1 MKRYLTLMFGLMLS
15 LCLSAAMADNSI
27 NSVGVANLQS
37 GGIVIKVALKQPL
50 AAPPSSFAINNPARI
65 AFDFLDTDNAVE
77 KNTVEVGKG
86 DLRSINIVQE
96 GGRTRLVM
104 NLLRPVTYESKIEG
118 SNLLITLHSTGP
130 ITSGGT
136 SATMFSAPVPGDQP
150 HAIRDIDFHRG
161 KNGEGRIEVNLSDP
175 DTGIDVSQQG
185 NSIVVQFIRTKLPQN
200 LERRLDVI
208 DFGTPVNNI
217 DTYTQGDNVKMV
229 IEPKGLWEQ
238 SAYQTDNRFVIEV
251 RPVTE
256 DPNKLV
262 QGTRPGF
269 TGNKL
274 SLDFRNTDVRSLLFA
289 IADFTGLNIVISDTV
304 TGNLTLRLK
313 DVPWDQ
319 ALQIILDQKGLG
331 MTKVGNVVM
340 IAPRDEIAAREKQI
354 LEGKQKISDL
364 EATRTESIQLNYQKA
379 ADVQKILSD
388 EKQKILSKR
397 GSIVVDPVTNTLFVQ
412 DTPSKLEEVRQF
424 IQKIDTPLRQVMI
437 EARVVQAT
445 NDFGRN
451 IGVKLG
457 YSAPS
462 VGTASVPGAATPIV
476 TAGGSTAPGSGAQGY
491 GGTNTATYANNTNVN
506 IPFTNPN
513 ITGSA
518 GMGALSFLLFNSS
531 ATKFLNLEIDALET
545 DGNGKI
551 ISSPRVVTAN
561 NVEATIES
569 GQEIPYQTT
578 QVSGGTTIPTYAF
591 KKAVLSLKV
600 KPQITPN
607 SSIIMDLTV
616 TQDAA
621 LAAAALGA
629 PPSISTKKIQTQVL
643 VDNGGTVVIG
653 GIHTQNISNTVNKV
667 PLLGDLPIL
676 GNLFRG
682 SAKLDQKSELLIFVS
697 PKVLQN
703 SLNLR

>member
-1 MKRYLTLMFGLMLS
+1 MKRLFTQFLGLILGLS
-15 LCLSAAMADNSI
+15 LSMAAEASNSI
-27 NSVGVANLQS
+27 NSVGVVGLQGGGLVVKISMKQNLS
-37 GGIVIKVALKQPL
+37 AL
-50 AAPPSSFAINNPARI
+50 PPSFAINNPARI
-65 AFDFLDTDNAVE
+65 AFDFMDTGNALD

-86 DLRSINIVQE
+86 DLRSINVVQA

-104 NLLRPVTYESKIEG
+104 NLSRPVTYESKIEG
-118 SNLLITLHSTGP
+118 NNLLVTLHAIGSVASTS
-130 ITSGGT
+130 SGT
-136 SATMFSAPVPGDQP
+136 LFAAPQPGDQT
-150 HAIRDIDFHRG
+150 HAIRDIGFHRG
-161 KNGEGRIEVNLSDP
+161 KNGEAKVEVDLSDSN
-175 DTGIDVSQQG
+175 TGIDVSQQG
-185 NSIVVQFIRTKLPQN
+185 KEIVIQFIKTKLPRN

-208 DFGTPVNNI
+208 DFGTPVNTV
-217 DTYTQGDNVKMV
+217 DAYAQGDNVKMV
-229 IEPKGLWEQ
+229 ITPKGLWEQ
-238 SAYQTDNRFVIEV
+238 SAYQTDDKFILEV
-251 RPVTE
+251 KPVAF

-262 QGTRPGF
+262 QGTRPGYS
-269 TGNKL
+269 GNKL

-319 ALQIILDQKGLG
+319 ALDIILEQKGLG
-331 MTKVGNVVM
+331 MQKTGNVIM
-340 IAPRDEIAAREKQI
+340 IAPKEEIAAREKLD
-354 LEGKQKISDL
+354 LEGRQKISEL
-364 EATRTESIQLNYQKA
+364 EETRTESFQLNYQKA
-379 ADVQKILSD
+379 SDVQKILGD

-397 GSIVVDPVTNTLFVQ
+397 GSVVVDAVTNTLFVQ
-412 DTPSKLEEVRQF
+412 DTPTKLEEIRQF

-437 EARVVQAT
+437 EARIVQAS

-457 YSAPS
+457 YS
-462 VGTASVPGAATPIV
+462 GTNGGTPQSGGGPIATL
-476 TAGGSTAPGSGAQGY
+476 GGSNTPGSGAQGFQ
-491 GGTNTATYANNTNVN
+491 GTNIPTYANNTNVN
-506 IPFTNPN
+506 IPFTQPN

-518 GMGALSFLLFNSS
+518 GQGALSFLLFNSS

-545 DGNGKI
+545 DGIGKI

-607 SSIIMDLTV
+607 NSIIMDLTV
-616 TQDAA
+616 TQDSP
-621 LAAAALGA
+621 LAAAAAGA
-629 PPSISTKKIQTQVL
+629 PPSIDTKKIQTQVL
-643 VDNGGTVVIG
+643 VDNGGTVVVG
-653 GIHTQNISNTVNKV
+653 GIHTQNVNNTVNKV
-667 PLLGDLPIL
+667 PFLGDIPVL
-676 GNLFRG
+676 GVLFQG
-682 SAKLDQKSELLIFVS
+682 NAKQDLKSELLIFVS

-703 SLNLR
+703 SLNQL

>member
-1 MKRYLTLMFGLMLS
+1 MKRLFTQILGLMLS
-15 LCLSAAMADNSI
+15 LSLSVAAAASNSI
-27 NSVGVANLQS
+27 NSIGVANLE
-37 GGIVIKVALKQPL
+37 GGGLVVKISLKQQL
-50 AAPPSSFAINNPARI
+50 STLPSSFAINNPARI
-65 AFDFLDTDNAVE
+65 AFDFRNTANSLD
-77 KNTVEVGKG
+77 KNTIEIGKG
-86 DLRSINIVQE
+86 DLRSINIVQAGE
-96 GGRTRLVM
+96 RTRVVM

-118 SNLLITLHSTGP
+118 NNLLITLHTTG
-130 ITSGGT
+130 IIAGTGT
-136 SATMFSAPVPGDQP
+136 SSSTLFAAPEPGDQT
-150 HAIRDIDFHRG
+150 HTVRDIDFHRG
-161 KNGEGRIEVNLSDP
+161 KNGEARVEVDLSDSN
-175 DTGIDVSQQG
+175 TGVDVSQQG
-185 NSIVVQFIRTKLPQN
+185 TSIVVQFIKTKLPHN

-208 DFGTPVNNI
+208 DFGTPVNTI
-217 DTYTQGDNVKMV
+217 DTYAQGDNVKMV

-238 SAYQTDNRFVIEV
+238 SAYQTDDKFILEV
-251 RPVTE
+251 RPVTL

-262 QGTRPGF
+262 QGSRPGYS
-269 TGNKL
+269 GDKL

-304 TGNLTLRLK
+304 SGNLTLRLK

-319 ALQIILDQKGLG
+319 ALDIILEQKGLG
-331 MTKVGNVVM
+331 MRKIGNVVM
-340 IAPRDEIAAREKQI
+340 IAPRAEIATREKLD

-364 EATRTESIQLNYQKA
+364 EETRTESIQLNYQKA
-379 ADVQKILSD
+379 ADVQKILSND
-388 EKQKILSKR
+388 KQKILSKR
-397 GSIVVDPVTNTLFVQ
+397 GSVVVDPVTNTLFVQ
-412 DTPSKLEEVRQF
+412 DTPSKLEEIRKFVQ
-424 IQKIDTPLRQVMI
+424 QIDTPLRQVMI
-437 EARVVQAT
+437 EARIVQAS

-451 IGVKLG
+451 LGVKLG
-457 YSAPS
+457 YSNTTG
-462 VGTASVPGAATPIV
+462 GTPQNSGNPVIQF
-476 TAGGSTAPGSGAQGY
+476 GGSQTAGSGAA
-491 GGTNTATYANNTNVN
+491 GGTSTASNSNVN
-506 IPFTNPN
+506 IPFTAPN
-513 ITGSA
+513 ITGAA
-518 GMGALSFLLFNSS
+518 GQGALSFLLFNSS

-545 DGNGKI
+545 DGTGKI

-607 SSIIMDLTV
+607 NSIIMDLTV
-616 TQDAA
+616 TQDSP

-643 VDNGGTVVIG
+643 VDNGGTVVVG

-667 PLLGDLPIL
+667 PFLGDIPVL
-676 GNLFRG
+676 GNLFQG